1 MTSTPNSAG
10 SRRSSTGS
18 RQDSDRGLRSRGG
31 DPASWQESLTVP
43 YPEAAIPTV
52 SPPPRNRA
60 HRTELGRPWH
70 MPWRRRDTI
79 TTPDS
84 LAFSRSRY
92 NAHEFR
98 TSQAEC
104 RGFES
109 RLPLQPLR
117 RGALSRRSPA
127 AAVRTTG
134 RPAEVAPAR
143 APALGPHHERLARPP
158 AARRASGCLTRAPR
172 RRPVRCAP

>member
-1 MTSTPNSAG
+1 
-10 SRRSSTGS
+10 
-18 RQDSDRGLRSRGG
+18 
-31 DPASWQESLTVP
+31 
-43 YPEAAIPTV
+43 
-52 SPPPRNRA
+52 
-60 HRTELGRPWH
+60 

-109 RLPLQPLR
+109 RLPLQTSVA
-117 RGALSRRSPA
+117 ALLA
-127 AAVRTTG
+127 DD
-134 RPAEVAPAR
+134 
-143 APALGPHHERLARPP
+143 HERLQSGQRAVRPRSRQLGLRPSARIT
-158 AARRASGCLTRAPR
+158 SG
-172 RRPVRCAP
+172 